1 MKIEVRTNKGNI
13 FDIEDSIYL
22 TGLGQSDI
30 CNAALSFYNEELE
43 YGISYFPDRNM
54 FVFQN
59 DNYCSEYWND
69 DKYNEM
75 IAELSNHIYFKELD
89 DFISF
94 DFDFNFI
101 VNYFLNEMDSYYD
114 WYVKMN
120 EDFKKELLDILSE

>member
-1 MKIEVRTNKGNI
+1 MDIIVKTNKGNI
-13 FDIEDSIYL
+13 FDIEDSILL
-22 TGLGQSDI
+22 TALGQSDT
-30 CNAALSFYNEELE
+30 CNAALSFYNKELE
-43 YGISYFPDRNM
+43 YGISYFPDKNM

-75 IAELSNHIYFKELD
+75 IAVLSNHINLKELD
-89 DFISF
+89 DYGLP
-94 DFDFNFI
+94 FDFNFV

-120 EDFKKELLDILSE
+120 EAFEKELLDILRE

>member
-13 FDIEDSIYL
+13 FDIEDSILL
-22 TGLGQSDI
+22 TALGQSDI
-30 CNAALSFYNEELE
+30 CNAALSFYNKELE

-75 IAELSNHIYFKELD
+75 IAELSNHINLKELD
-89 DFISF
+89 DYGLP
-94 DFDFNFI
+94 FDFNFV
-101 VNYFLNEMDSYYD
+101 VNYFLYEMDSYYD

-120 EDFKKELLDILSE
+120 EAFEKELLDILRE